1 MDGTLARH
9 VQLTCNQLLCIDS
22 TVLEHIAKPK
32 LP

>member
-1 MDGTLARH
+1 LARH
-9 VQLTCNQLLCIDS
+9 VQLTCNQLVPLLCIDS